1 MDEVHCSFS
10 GYSTSPL
17 FPKSTQKI
25 LGSVIE
31 EHIAGGAGLQHLMA
45 SPDVIKH
52 VDVAH
57 CTFSGLSTKLLLP
70 LFKQKDVTSEI
81 EAQVAEFP
89 AGAQQVEA
97 SARTSHV
104 TFLQD
109 NVAAPYAKPFAP
121 WLTQN
126 VAGLVIDVQKAG
138 GAGKERQR
146 NKKREKEKERDIY
159 QVAMLDNEKRAY
171 KIHGNK
177 SVSRK
182 R

>member
-1 MDEVHCSFS
+1 MKHMDEVHCSFS

-52 VDVAH
+52 VDVAQ

-104 TFLQD
+104 MFLQD

-121 WLTQN
+121 WLAQN

-146 NKKREKEKERDIY
+146 NKKRE
-159 QVAMLDNEKRAY
+159 
-171 KIHGNK
+171 
-177 SVSRK
+177 RK
-182 R
+182 RKRDLPGSHVR